1 MSLLRLYFRRKKA
14 FLIIY
19 SISSLPYDM
28 SLSYISYDFSKVV
41 IIKAIDYLFI
51 VVKQKRDEAH
61 ENQSENARNENP
73 RLRSR
78 EGYAWRR
85 GPVKRG
91 RPCLRRYATD

>member
-1 MSLLRLYFRRKKA
+1 MIALPEEKQEMINSLRKEGEE
-14 FLIIY
+14 
-19 SISSLPYDM
+19 YD
-28 SLSYISYDFSKVV
+28 SKLKRMEERMKRQNEEHR
-41 IIKAIDYLFI
+41 KAIDYLFI